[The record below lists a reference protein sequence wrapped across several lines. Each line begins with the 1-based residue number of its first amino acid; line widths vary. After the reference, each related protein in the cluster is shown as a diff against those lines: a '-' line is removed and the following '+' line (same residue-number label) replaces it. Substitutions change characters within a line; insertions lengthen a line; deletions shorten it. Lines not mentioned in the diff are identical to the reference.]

1 MAVVAVVAGIL
12 AALAMP
18 SMMGMQE
25 RNKINSTANRVKGVL
40 REAQQ
45 SAVRKGQSCTV
56 AITSTTIT
64 GSPTG
69 CVSDPIT
76 TNDTTAQGVILK
88 TVSSS
93 AITDITSS
101 YSITFS
107 YKGNPTGDMRT
118 YIITANSND
127 NNARCLA
134 ISLGVGIMRTGLWSG
149 GSCVSTF

>member
-1 MAVVAVVAGIL
+1 MAAVAMIAGIL

-25 RNKINSTANRVKGVL
+25 RNRINSTANRVKGVL
-40 REAQQ
+40 QEAQR
-45 SAVRKGQSCTV
+45 SAIRKGQSCIVT
-56 AITSTTIT
+56 ITPTAIT

-76 TNDTTAQGVILK
+76 TKDTSDQGVILK

-93 AITDITSS
+93 SITSIASS
-101 YSITFS
+101 YAITFS

-118 YIITANSND
+118 YIITANNND

-134 ISLGVGIMRTGLWSG
+134 ISLGVGIMRTGLWNGS
-149 GSCVSTF
+149 SCVSTF